1 MMKTIINGVQFAVL
15 LSCLSAC
22 SLVTVGDYAQNKPQ
36 LVPELFFDGKLT
48 AHGIVKDRSGLVRR
62 YFSADINAS
71 WTDGIG
77 TLEEL
82 FQFDDG
88 ERQVRVWT
96 LTPTGIGTYT
106 ATAPDVIGDGG
117 MQVSGNSLFLDY
129 MLRIPYGDSTIDLR
143 IDDRMYLVSEK
154 VMLNQSRMVKWG
166 FDVGELVLVI
176 QKR

>member
-1 MMKTIINGVQFAVL
+1 MRTTIKTLCVALIL
-15 LSCLSAC
+15 YCLSAC
-22 SLVTVGDYAQNKPQ
+22 SSVTVDDYAQNEPQ
-36 LVPELFFDGKLT
+36 LVPERFFDGHLT

-71 WTDGIG
+71 WTNGIG

-82 FQFDDG
+82 FRFDDG
-88 ERQVRVWT
+88 ERQARIWT
-96 LTPTGIGTYT
+96 LTPTASGTYT
-106 ATAPDVIGDGG
+106 ATAADVIGDGT
-117 MQVSGNSLFLDY
+117 MQVAGNSLFLDY
-129 MLRIPYGDSTIDLR
+129 TLRIPYGDGTMDLR
-143 IDDRMYLVSEK
+143 IDDRMYLVSER